1 MKQIHHLLTIL
12 FLLGI
17 NCAVYSQSTQG
28 TTSDTLWVCP
38 GESTVLKASVATPAD
53 AEGGY
58 IWFRN
63 GDMIGTTTTETDSM
77 IVTEPGSYALVCV
90 NGGGCTSVIS
100 DPLVINIK
108 QLSATDDYANTSC
121 GMPVNIHIVVN
132 DIEGCTPIDTPA
144 TSVVSLP
151 LNGTLIP
158 SVTGNYT
165 YTPAPGYA
173 GSDSFTYTVM
183 DEDGNESNVATVYID
198 VVSEPLAVSLA
209 YFNAVKWK
217 NTQSL
222 LSWSTMQEKESAY
235 FAIERSADSRNF
247 DSIGI
252 VQATGNSNGKLN
264 YEFTDSLPLAGGNFY
279 RLKMTDLNGHSV
291 YSDIRYL
298 HFDEPSDIK
307 IYPNP
312 VSSILYVKTGKETP
326 NLIELV
332 DARGSVLQEFK
343 PTSATLELDMSP
355 YASGTYFIKVFT
367 KDNRVLT
374 YKVSKL

>member
-12 FLLGI
+12 FLLCI
-17 NCAVYSQSTQG
+17 NCIVYGQTTQA
-28 TTSDTLWVCP
+28 TESDTVWVCP
-38 GESTVLKASVATPAD
+38 GESTVLKASIAAPSDAD
-53 AEGGY
+53 GGY

-63 GDMIGTTTTETDSM
+63 GEMIGTTTTNTDSM
-77 IVTEPGSYALVCV
+77 TITEPGSYALVCV
-90 NGGGCTSVIS
+90 NGGGCTSAIS
-100 DPLVINIK
+100 DPVVIKTK
-108 QLSATDDYANTSC
+108 QLIAQDDYANTGCST
-121 GMPVNIHIVVN
+121 PVNIHIINN

-144 TSVVSLP
+144 TSVMSLP

-165 YTPAPGYA
+165 YTPAPGYT

-183 DEDGNESNVATVYID
+183 DKDGNESNMATVYID
-198 VVSEPLAVSLA
+198 IVSEPLAVSLA

-247 DSIGI
+247 DSIGV
-252 VQATGNSNGKLN
+252 VQAAGSSNNKQN
-264 YEFTDSLPLAGGNFY
+264 YEFTDTLPLAGGNFY

-312 VSSILYVKTGKETP
+312 VSSILYVKTGKEAP
-326 NLIELV
+326 NMIELV
-332 DARGSVLQEFK
+332 DARGSVLQELK
-343 PTSATLELDMSP
+343 PNSATLELDLSP

-367 KDNRVLT
+367 KDNRVLS